1 MAEIRI
7 VTEVAG
13 RICALPLEAGASV
26 REGDDVAFV
35 EAMKMEIPVASPA
48 SGKIASVLVGLD
60 DIVAEGQV
68 LAILAT

>member
-1 MAEIRI
+1 MPDIRI

-13 RICALPLEAGASV
+13 RVCALPVEVGGSV
-26 REGDDVAFV
+26 GDGCEVAFI

-48 SGKIASVLVGLD
+48 AGTLKAILVSLD

-68 LAILAT
+68 LAIVET

>member
-1 MAEIRI
+1 MTEIKI

-13 RICALPLEAGASV
+13 RVCALPVRAGTDV
-26 REGDDVAFV
+26 NDGDDVAFV

-48 SGKIASVLVGLD
+48 TGKLKSILVSID

-68 LAILAT
+68 VAVVET